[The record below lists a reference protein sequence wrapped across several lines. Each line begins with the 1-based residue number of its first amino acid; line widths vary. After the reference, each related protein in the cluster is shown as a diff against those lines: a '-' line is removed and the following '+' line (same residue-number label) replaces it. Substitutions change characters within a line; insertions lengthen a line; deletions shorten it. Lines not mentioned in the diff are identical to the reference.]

1 MTDNQQK
8 SVLDRAVEMSVN
20 AYHGLVRNKDGTPY
34 LLHPMEVAVIAST
47 LTKDEEVLA
56 AAMLHD
62 AVEDAGIS
70 LREIRE
76 ICGKRVAELVESET
90 EEKYPDK
97 PAAETWKIRK
107 QESLDR
113 LRDCNSIEIKILWL
127 ADKLSNVR
135 SFYRIWKD
143 RGDEFWSSF
152 NQADPAQQAWYYR
165 SVAMFTEELNESLA
179 WKEYSRI
186 VELIFGEKKPVEGR
200 IENGKLVIALSG
212 KIDSANSQEILD
224 QIEKVRAEL
233 PADAII
239 LDFDQLLYTTSAGL
253 RIILHIKKAVPDT
266 RIVRAHPDIYS
277 ILEMTGFTE
286 MMEIEKA
293 YRVIS
298 IRDCE
303 IIGQGANGKVY
314 RIDPDTIV
322 KVYLDS
328 DALPEIHRER
338 ELARAAFVAGVPTA
352 IPYDVVRIE
361 GGGFGSVFERLSAKS
376 FAKLLTSGEKTVD
389 ELAQMSVDLLNLIHS
404 KTVDPNVMPDM
415 KAVALNWAD
424 FLQKYLPQE
433 LYEKLHALI
442 DAVPQDLHMVHG
454 DYHLK
459 NVMLQDGETLLI
471 DMDTLCHGHPIF
483 ELASMFNAYQGYC
496 AVDHSVVESFLGIP
510 YDTAREFW
518 RKSLS
523 LYLGTTDEARLNE
536 VENKAKVIGFTRIMR
551 RSIRRNGLNTKEGIL
566 EIENCKKVLSELL
579 PVTDSLLF

>member
-1 MTDNQQK
+1 MADNQQK
-8 SVLDRAVEMSVN
+8 SLLDRAVEMSVN
-20 AYHGLVRNKDGTPY
+20 AYSGLIRKKDDTPY

-47 LTKDEEVLA
+47 LTKDQEVLA

-62 AVEDAGIS
+62 AVEDAGVT
-70 LREIRE
+70 LKEIRE
-76 ICGKRVAELVESET
+76 ACGKRVAELVESET

-113 LRDCNSIEIKILWL
+113 LRDCKSIEIKILWL

-143 RGDEFWSSF
+143 QGDAFWKSF
-152 NQADPAQQAWYYR
+152 NQADPVQQAWYYR

-179 WKEYSRI
+179 WKEFSRI
-186 VELIFGEKKPVEGR
+186 VEIMFGEKKPVEGR
-200 IENGKLVIALSG
+200 IEDGKLIITLSG
-212 KIDSANSQEILD
+212 KIDSANSQDILE
-224 QIEKVRAEL
+224 QIEKVRAIL
-233 PADAII
+233 PSDSIV

-266 RIVRAHPDIYS
+266 RIIRAHPDIYS

-286 MMEIEKA
+286 MMDIEKA

-303 IIGQGANGKVY
+303 VIGQGANGKVY

-361 GGGFGSVFERLSAKS
+361 GGGFGSVFERLSATS
-376 FAKLLTSGEKTVD
+376 FSKLLISGEKTVD
-389 ELAQMSVDLLNLIHS
+389 ELASMSIDLLKLIHS
-404 KTVDPNVMPDM
+404 KEVDPEVMPNM
-415 KAVALNWAD
+415 KAVALHWAE
-424 FLQKYLPQE
+424 FLQKYLPQDQ
-433 LYEKLHALI
+433 YEKLHALI
-442 DAVPQDLHMVHG
+442 EAVPEDLHMMHG

-459 NVMLQDGETLLI
+459 NVMFQDGEAILI

-483 ELASMFNAYQGYC
+483 ELASMFNAYRGYC
-496 AVDHSVVESFLGIP
+496 AVDHTVVENFLGIP
-510 YDTAREFW
+510 YETAGEFW
-518 RKSLS
+518 RKSLA
-523 LYLGTTDEARLNE
+523 LYLGTDDEARLNE
-536 VENKAKVIGFTRIMR
+536 VENKAKIIGFTRIMR
-551 RSIRRNGLNTKEGIL
+551 RSIRRNGLNTREGIL
-566 EIENCKKVLSELL
+566 EIENCKKILSELL